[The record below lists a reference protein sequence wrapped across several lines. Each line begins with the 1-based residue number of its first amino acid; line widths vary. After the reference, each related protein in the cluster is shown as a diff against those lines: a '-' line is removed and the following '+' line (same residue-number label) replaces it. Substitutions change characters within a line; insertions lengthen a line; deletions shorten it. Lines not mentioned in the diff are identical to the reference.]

1 MKKFSIL
8 LLTLLLPLLAGA
20 QVKFGYFSYE
30 EAFTSMPEYA
40 IARTNL
46 QDLRNKY
53 DAETKRAEEEFNRK
67 YEEFLEG
74 QSDFAPTI
82 LQKRQTEL
90 QELLKKNVAF
100 KSEIAK
106 LLKQAEKEAYAP
118 LREKLGNVV
127 AKVGAERGYA
137 FILNTDGDACP
148 YINPEMGED
157 VSEVIKEA
165 LR

>member
-53 DAETKRAEEEFNRK
+53 DAETKRR
-67 YEEFLEG
+67 G
-74 QSDFAPTI
+74 RVQ
-82 LQKRQTEL
+82 
-90 QELLKKNVAF
+90 QE
-100 KSEIAK
+100 I
-106 LLKQAEKEAYAP
+106 
-118 LREKLGNVV
+118 
-127 AKVGAERGYA
+127 RG
-137 FILNTDGDACP
+137 I
-148 YINPEMGED
+148 
-157 VSEVIKEA
+157 S
-165 LR
+165 

>member
-1 MKKFSIL
+1 
-8 LLTLLLPLLAGA
+8 
-20 QVKFGYFSYE
+20 
-30 EAFTSMPEYA
+30 MPEYA

-53 DAETKRAEEEFNRK
+53 DAETKRVEEEFNRK

-100 KSEIAK
+100 KAEIAK

-118 LREKLGNVV
+118 LR
-127 AKVGAERGYA
+127 
-137 FILNTDGDACP
+137 
-148 YINPEMGED
+148 
-157 VSEVIKEA
+157 
-165 LR
+165 